1 MSVHKK
7 LMQVRCDLLRTKLEK
22 TGHNKFAGYKY
33 FELADFLPPTMD
45 LFMKH
50 GLCGVVSYD
59 TEYARLCITDV
70 DDGTVIVITSPMVSA
85 QLKGAHEIQN
95 LGAVETYQRRYL
107 WMTALELTEN
117 DPIDSTAG
125 SEPAPKPVAK
135 PAPKPEPKPVE
146 KISLPAVI
154 EGSEEPWKLKVTA
167 TPDADMESWLELVGY
182 ATDLMLENTKNKTN
196 VMDIFKVNRVI
207 FDRIKADAPEAY
219 EELMNKFKKAKEN
232 YDK

>member
-22 TGHNKFAGYKY
+22 SGHNKFAGYKY

-135 PAPKPEPKPVE
+135 PAPKPVE
-146 KISLPAVI
+146 KVSPPPVI
-154 EGSEEPWKLKVTA
+154 EGKDQPWKLKVTA
-167 TPDADMESWLELVGY
+167 TPDADLAAWIGIVSDS
-182 ATDLMLENTKNKTN
+182 TDLMLDTADNKDD
-196 VMDIFKVNRVI
+196 VMNIFKVNRVI

-232 YDK
+232 YGE

>member
-22 TGHNKFAGYKY
+22 SGHNKFAGYKY

-117 DPIDSTAG
+117 DPIDSTVG

-135 PAPKPEPKPVE
+135 PAPKPVE
-146 KISLPAVI
+146 KVSPPPVI
-154 EGSEEPWKLKVTA
+154 EGKDQPWKLKVTA
-167 TPDADMESWLELVGY
+167 TPDADLAAWISIVSDS
-182 ATDLMLENTKNKTN
+182 TDLMLDTADNKDD
-196 VMDIFKVNRVI
+196 VMNIFKVNRVI

-219 EELMNKFKKAKEN
+219 EELMKKFKKAKEN
-232 YDK
+232 YGE